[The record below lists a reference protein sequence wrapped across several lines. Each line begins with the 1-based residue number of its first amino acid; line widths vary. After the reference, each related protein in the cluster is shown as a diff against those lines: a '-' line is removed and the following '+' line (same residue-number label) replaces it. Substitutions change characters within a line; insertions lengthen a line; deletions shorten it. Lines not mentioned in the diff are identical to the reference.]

1 MPQKQWAWLTIV
13 NEHLEA
19 NLYYSRVILP
29 LTFCRSFTVRLPN
42 FHGIVTSFEQYPR
55 DWNIWYTSAEPEVT
69 PLPGEK
75 GWTCGWLFVYISFI
89 LKMFLTNVCVVNLF
103 FPSVT
108 QEFCV
113 TVLFSILLYFLLLSV
128 LSLLFL
134 LLWAFLFFN
143 ETVRLLAGGFF
154 SVNVRQGL
162 TREHE
167 THKGGIEDKGLGRDV
182 SLAPMSRPS
191 PF

>member
-1 MPQKQWAWLTIV
+1 
-13 NEHLEA
+13 
-19 NLYYSRVILP
+19 
-29 LTFCRSFTVRLPN
+29 
-42 FHGIVTSFEQYPR
+42 
-55 DWNIWYTSAEPEVT
+55 
-69 PLPGEK
+69 
-75 GWTCGWLFVYISFI
+75 
-89 LKMFLTNVCVVNLF
+89 MFLANVCVVNLF

-108 QEFCV
+108 QEFGV

-128 LSLLFL
+128 LSLFFL
-134 LLWAFLFFN
+134 LLLVFLFFN